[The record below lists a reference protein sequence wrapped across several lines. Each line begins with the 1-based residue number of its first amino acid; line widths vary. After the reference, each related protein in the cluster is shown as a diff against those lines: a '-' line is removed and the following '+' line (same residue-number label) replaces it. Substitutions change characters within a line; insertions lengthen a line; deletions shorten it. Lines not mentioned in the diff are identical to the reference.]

1 MTDLRRD
8 LEARRT
14 DCSVL
19 SENLFDAAAPFYDA
33 WYEMPLGRLVDELE
47 MDLIYGLAAPVA
59 GERALDVGTG
69 TGHFAFDLAR
79 RGLKVTGVD
88 ISGAMLNVARAKGES
103 VALVTADAGDLPF
116 EDSSFDLVLS
126 VTNLEF
132 VSQPEKALSEMWRV
146 TCPGGRM
153 VVAVLNAWSPWARAR
168 QREALEQDTPF
179 RYAHFFAPREFVGK
193 LRHYGPT
200 RWNSSVFITPGGRG
214 QRLAWALERT
224 GRLVLRPF
232 GALLV
237 GRVSKM
243 G

>member
-1 MTDLRRD
+1 MNDLRRD

-14 DCSVL
+14 DSSGA
-19 SENLFDAAAPFYDA
+19 SENPFDAAAPFYDA
-33 WYEMPLGRLVDELE
+33 WYEMPVGRLVDELE
-47 MDLIYGLAAPVA
+47 KDLIYGLAAPAA

-69 TGHFAFDLAR
+69 TGHFAFDLAQ

-88 ISGAMLNVARAKGES
+88 ISDAMLDVARAKGS
-103 VALVTADAGDLPF
+103 RVTLVTADAGELPF
-116 EDSSFDLVLS
+116 ADSSFDLVLS
-126 VTNLEF
+126 VTTLEF
-132 VSQPEKALSEMWRV
+132 VPRPEKALSEMWRV

-153 VVAVLNAWSPWARAR
+153 VVAVLNVWSPWARAR

-179 RYAHFFAPREFVGK
+179 RYAHFFAPPEFIK
-193 LRHYGPT
+193 MLRHYGPT
-200 RWNSSVFITPGGRG
+200 RWSSSVFISPGGRG

-224 GRLVLRPF
+224 GRLLLRPF